1 MFFDIDPI
9 QIGNYTPYEVM
20 LLAKQKRERET
31 RLFEDNIT
39 LAWHTEAFA
48 RQKKL
53 PSLSKVLK
61 DKETVFYCCHCTGE
75 DAYNKIKKNL
85 KDKIKLI
92 KVGDC
97 INT

>member
-53 PSLSKVLK
+53 PILSKILK
-61 DKETVFYCCHCTGE
+61 DVRKKQTRRVMPYSKQWRQSKE
-75 DAYNKIKKNL
+75 
-85 KDKIKLI
+85 
-92 KVGDC
+92 
-97 INT
+97 

>member
-1 MFFDIDPI
+1 MLFDIDPLR
-9 QIGNYTPYEVM
+9 IGNYTPYEVM

-53 PSLSKVLK
+53 PSLSKILKDIGKKTKKTNSEGDAVLK
-61 DKETVFYCCHCTGE
+61 AMAAEEGV
-75 DAYNKIKKNL
+75 
-85 KDKIKLI
+85 LI
-92 KVGDC
+92 R
-97 INT
+97 

>member
-1 MFFDIDPI
+1 MFFDIDPM
-9 QIGNYTPYEVM
+9 QIGKYTPYEVM

-53 PSLSKVLK
+53 PSLSKILKDVRKKQKKTNSAGDAVLK
-61 DKETVFYCCHCTGE
+61 AMAAEQGII
-75 DAYNKIKKNL
+75 IK
-85 KDKIKLI
+85 
-92 KVGDC
+92 
-97 INT
+97 